1 MIDRSNQRW
10 REGKE
15 ERLMKVGLIHG
26 RSGRSKERKVMNQR
40 SRTDLSI
47 KSIGLTY
54 VPLQRRGTEESG
66 FYHDIST

>member
-1 MIDRSNQRW
+1 
-10 REGKE
+10 
-15 ERLMKVGLIHG
+15 MKVGLIHG
-26 RSGRSKERKVMNQR
+26 RSILDLRKVMNQR